1 MGSLRREEHR
11 VVASVLAA
19 LDHALLEQAE
29 CYFGGG
35 TQLALRFGEYR
46 VSRDIDFLCSNR
58 AGFRTLREC
67 ITQESL
73 GPIAKRPLRL
83 ARELRAD
90 RDGLR
95 TFISVGDVRIKFE
108 IVLEARID
116 LSGERDVHLGVPA
129 LTLDCAIAE
138 KFLANADRGLDQSV
152 QARDLVDLAFVAAH
166 AGKKGLVSGLAV
178 AQSAYGAAVLRS
190 LRQSIENLKSDRV
203 RRTNWLKSLGV
214 VDVDKFGKGLR
225 VLQGL
230 V

>member
-1 MGSLRREEHR
+1 MQRPRIG
-11 VVASVLAA
+11 
-19 LDHALLEQAE
+19 
-29 CYFGGG
+29 
-35 TQLALRFGEYR
+35 
-46 VSRDIDFLCSNR
+46 
-58 AGFRTLREC
+58 

-116 LSGERDVHLGVPA
+116 LSGERDVRLGVPA

-166 AGKKGLVSGLAV
+166 VGKKGLASGLAV